1 MSCGGKISMRV
12 LAPQGVFIPLYIA
25 SGADDF
31 HPSDAQVQ
39 NLVLTFSCAPM
50 QHVRRF
56 SGALG
61 HVRASGRSCTP
72 ASGGGSDP
80 APWIRLSAV
89 SFADSINQRLNL
101 TLLHEFGHVVDYLY
115 HAMDGL
121 RRRDPSLYRLLAT
134 TRHTGRTQGPS
145 EAFADCYMIFVVTQL
160 ARSPYHHPADP
171 AAYQGDQ
178 ATRHFEALLNSPA
191 FDDWVGARSELR
203 RSAPGSA

>member
-1 MSCGGKISMRV
+1 
-12 LAPQGVFIPLYIA
+12 
-25 SGADDF
+25 
-31 HPSDAQVQ
+31 
-39 NLVLTFSCAPM
+39 M

-56 SGALG
+56 SGRSATCGPRPFLYSG
-61 HVRASGRSCTP
+61 SGRLG
-72 ASGGGSDP
+72 SGALDP
-80 APWIRLSAV
+80 LERRLLR
-89 SFADSINQRLNL
+89 DSINQRLNL

-121 RRRDPSLYRLLAT
+121 RRRDPSLYRLLGHDAPY
-134 TRHTGRTQGPS
+134 RRTGAQRGLRRLLH
-145 EAFADCYMIFVVTQL
+145 MIFVVTQL

-203 RSAPGSA
+203 RSASGSA